1 MTSERSTPEDPAP
14 RERNGDAGEN
24 RERTI
29 RYLVTRCGNRHDAE
43 DLAQN
48 ALLTILANGTT
59 RDNWQNLDL
68 LFRVSLNELRNHQRT
83 SKSRRRYSAD
93 WNDAVVDQIPGE
105 NGRDADITM
114 DIKRAL
120 SKMTADERHLLFD
133 FWEGFTLRE
142 MADVL
147 RIGEPAVRKRLAQA
161 KRKFVAEME
170 GYESSP
176 IDPSSSDPEE
186 EERRTG

>member
-1 MTSERSTPEDPAP
+1 MTSERSTPGEPAP
-14 RERNGDAGEN
+14 GGRIGDDGEN

-29 RYLVTRCGNRHDAE
+29 RYLLTRTGNRPDAE

-83 SKSRRRYSAD
+83 TKSRRRYSAD
-93 WNDAVVDQIPGE
+93 WNDAVVDRIPGE

-120 SKMTADERHLLFD
+120 SRMTTAERHLLFD
-133 FWEGFTLRE
+133 FWEGFTIRE

-147 RIGEPAVRKRLAQA
+147 GVGVPAVRKQLAHA

-170 GYESSP
+170 GYESSRV
-176 IDPSSSDPEE
+176 DPSSPPSDEE
-186 EERRTG
+186 EG